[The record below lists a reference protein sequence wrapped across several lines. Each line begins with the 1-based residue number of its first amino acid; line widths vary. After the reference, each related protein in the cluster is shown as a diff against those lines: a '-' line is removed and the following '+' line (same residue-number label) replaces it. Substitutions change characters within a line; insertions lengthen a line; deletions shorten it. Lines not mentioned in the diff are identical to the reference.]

1 MFEILRRRTKTL
13 IVIPKTFPATNL
25 SHQPVRPGALLV
37 FEDDVGVV
45 VGDQRPERL
54 VFSADGT
61 LGKAAGRQGLLGEV
75 WLVLFVNER
84 QDFSGPSPP
93 QRAPAWTTGQ
103 AEQGGGEE
111 EDELGDIH
119 GEAAE
124 DEEDGEEHQSVAG
137 RGSSWPSLV
146 RVMAVY
152 LPALPS
158 SRPARQHCLE
168 QGNYPLVTWGGVFR
182 SSEPGGKITVTEV
195 SSVLREV
202 CCGDRVTIAR
212 YSLCWSRGWRG
223 TLLSWLVL
231 ELN

>member
-1 MFEILRRRTKTL
+1 MVEARTGGQLRLFRCDLFEILRRRTKTL

-54 VFSADGT
+54 VLSADGT
-61 LGKAAGRQGLLGEV
+61 LGQAAGRQGLLGEV
-75 WLVLFVNER
+75 WLVLFINER
-84 QDFSGPSPP
+84 KDFSGPSPP

-111 EDELGDIH
+111 EDEVGDIH

-124 DEEDGEEHQSVAG
+124 GEEDGEEHQSVAG

-168 QGNYPLVTWGGVFR
+168 QEQGNYPSHGAECSDPRKLASKSLSR
-182 SSEPGGKITVTEV
+182 RCP
-195 SSVLREV
+195 R
-202 CCGDRVTIAR
+202 CCGRFAAVI
-212 YSLCWSRGWRG
+212 
-223 TLLSWLVL
+223 
-231 ELN
+231 E